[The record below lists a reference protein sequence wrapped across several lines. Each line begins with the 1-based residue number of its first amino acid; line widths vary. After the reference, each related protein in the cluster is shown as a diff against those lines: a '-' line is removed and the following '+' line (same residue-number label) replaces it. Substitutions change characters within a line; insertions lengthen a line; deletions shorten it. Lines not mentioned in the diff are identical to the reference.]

1 MDYKILQ
8 LLGLTSRA
16 RKNATGETLIQKI
29 RQNEVSLV
37 LIANDASDN
46 SLKKI
51 SDKCK
56 YYNVP
61 YIIYGTIEEISKAIG
76 KQNRVAVGILDK
88 GFAKKIKE
96 EIGG

>member
-1 MDYKILQ
+1 MDPKISQ
-8 LLGLTSRA
+8 LLGLTTRA
-16 RKNATGETLIQKI
+16 RKNTTGETLIHKI

-37 LIANDASDN
+37 LIASDASDN
-46 SLKKI
+46 SIKKI

-56 YYNVP
+56 YYDVQ
-61 YIIYGTIEEISKAIG
+61 YIIYGTITEISKAIG
-76 KQNRVAVGILDK
+76 KQNRVAVGILDN